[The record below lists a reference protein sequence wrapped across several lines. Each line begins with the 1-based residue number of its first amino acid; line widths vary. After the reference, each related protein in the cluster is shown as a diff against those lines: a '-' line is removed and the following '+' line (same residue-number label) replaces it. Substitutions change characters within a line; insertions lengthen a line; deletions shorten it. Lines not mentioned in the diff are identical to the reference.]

1 MTKGK
6 GASNDKGKGS
16 FHNSPDPS
24 YLKRGKKGGARNDM
38 MDAGERGLRG
48 EILRCAQDMP

>member
-6 GASNDKGKGS
+6 
-16 FHNSPDPS
+16 
-24 YLKRGKKGGARNDM
+24 GARNDM